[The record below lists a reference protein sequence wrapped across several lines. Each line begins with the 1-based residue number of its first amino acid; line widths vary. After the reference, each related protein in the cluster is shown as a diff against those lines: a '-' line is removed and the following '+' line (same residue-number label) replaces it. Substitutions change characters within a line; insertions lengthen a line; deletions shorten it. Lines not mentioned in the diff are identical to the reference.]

1 MGDWNWT
8 EPGLGDF
15 EGMNPERV
23 RRLLVTAAGM
33 SHPEAKSHPVWL
45 FAGEVFRVGP
55 QVGMNLCIHAGLD
68 PFGCVHALPT
78 QA

>member
-1 MGDWNWT
+1 MGDWT

-23 RRLLVTAAGM
+23 RRILLRAAGM
-33 SHPEAKSHPVWL
+33 SHTHAKGHPVWL

-68 PFGCVHALPT
+68 PFICVRALPT
-78 QA
+78 PS